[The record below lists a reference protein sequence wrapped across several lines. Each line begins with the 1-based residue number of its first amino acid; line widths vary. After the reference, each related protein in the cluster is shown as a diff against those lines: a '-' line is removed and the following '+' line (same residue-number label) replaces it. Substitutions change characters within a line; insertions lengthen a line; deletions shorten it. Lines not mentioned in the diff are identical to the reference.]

1 MSHDPIS
8 CALPRAC
15 GTWNSKWAQAL
26 PICSA
31 LLQEIT
37 VFFILRKLRATH
49 QDESLVISLPRRPAV
64 FWGGYMSA
72 SRYVRSGRALGI
84 GRLAMIASIGAV
96 MLAACGS
103 SSTTSSSTATT
114 AAATTTTTAALPTVT
129 IAKPINVEETV
140 LGDVTNNLGYFKQA
154 GVNVKSVL
162 LGGSS
167 VTNAALQN
175 GSVQF
180 AIVSASSVLLAAAH
194 GVPLLVVGGINVGDT
209 VQLVVSN
216 SWIKS
221 HGLSPSQPLATRI
234 KGLEGSIDGT
244 ISATDKS
251 AMTDFESQ
259 AGVSPS
265 SISEESITSVSA
277 LLSALQHGQI
287 QEFIA
292 SPPNSSVAV
301 AGGFGSVLASA
312 SELPYAGGEIFDLVV
327 TTKTYAQAHPKIVTA
342 VTSAISKAL
351 GQLNS
356 GTSAGVAAMNASFP
370 KLSAA
375 VIKDSLGG
383 IKWTPGMKMTQQEWS
398 DALTLAQKSGLIK
411 PGQNVNLQEG
421 GIWTNQYLAG

>member
-1 MSHDPIS
+1 
-8 CALPRAC
+8 
-15 GTWNSKWAQAL
+15 
-26 PICSA
+26 
-31 LLQEIT
+31 
-37 VFFILRKLRATH
+37 
-49 QDESLVISLPRRPAV
+49 
-64 FWGGYMSA
+64 MSA
-72 SRYVRSGRALGI
+72 SRYVRYLRVSGI
-84 GRLAMIASIGAV
+84 GRLSMIAALGAV
-96 MLAACGS
+96 LLAACGS
-103 SSTTSSSTATT
+103 SSSASSSTATT
-114 AAATTTTTAALPTVT
+114 AAATTTTTTATLPTVT

-167 VTNAALQN
+167 VTNAALQH

-221 HGLSPSQPLATRI
+221 HGLSPTQPLATRI
-234 KGLEGSIDGT
+234 KGLAGSVDGT

-277 LLSALQHGQI
+277 LLSALQHNQI

-312 SELPYAGGEIFDLVV
+312 SELPYAGGEIFDLLV
-327 TTKTYAQAHPKIVTA
+327 TTKTYARAHPKIVTA

-351 GQLNS
+351 GQLNDK
-356 GTSAGVAAMNASFP
+356 TSAGVAAMNASFP
-370 KLSAA
+370 KLSAT

-383 IKWTPGMKMTQQEWS
+383 IKWTPGMKMTQQEWQ